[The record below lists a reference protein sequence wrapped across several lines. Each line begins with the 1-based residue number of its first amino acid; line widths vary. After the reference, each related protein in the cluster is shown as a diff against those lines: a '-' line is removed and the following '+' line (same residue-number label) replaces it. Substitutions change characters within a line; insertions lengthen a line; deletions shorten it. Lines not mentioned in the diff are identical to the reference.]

1 MDENDGTG
9 TSFAISAAAGAA
21 AGAAPDDSKEND
33 PRSERQ
39 RGGGGGVGGNDH
51 ASAGTLKTALIE
63 TLPLSPRCFYCF
75 VDFVI
80 AKESCMIL
88 IPWSF
93 FAPFGED
100 DFICSKNYFQSAVST
115 VHIVPM
121 QEMRHFL

>member
-1 MDENDGTG
+1 MVLTALRCRLDENDGTG

-63 TLPLSPRCFYCF
+63 TPSPPSPRVVF
-75 VDFVI
+75 I
-80 AKESCMIL
+80 AL
-88 IPWSF
+88 L
-93 FAPFGED
+93 
-100 DFICSKNYFQSAVST
+100 T
-115 VHIVPM
+115 
-121 QEMRHFL
+121 L